1 MCGAEKAENGTRVVF
16 TIEQE
21 QICRVFQFR
30 PPDFLRYIDSEAIVR
45 IDRLILIGSKVAA
58 CYTPA
63 MQGETTIAIL
73 RRVIDFNHGDL
84 SPALAEAVLK
94 IQFAESD
101 QSRLGELAV
110 KCNQGNLTADE
121 ADEYD
126 GYIAAA
132 DLLSLWKSKARS
144 ALKPHSS
151 AA

>member
-1 MCGAEKAENGTRVVF
+1 M
-16 TIEQE
+16 Q
-21 QICRVFQFR
+21 RVF
-30 PPDFLRYIDSEAIVR
+30 
-45 IDRLILIGSKVAA
+45 IGSNPVAR
-58 CYTPA
+58 YNPA
-63 MQGETTIAIL
+63 THGETTIAIL

-84 SPALAEAVLK
+84 SPALAEAVLRIK
-94 IQFAESD
+94 FAESD

-110 KCNQGNLTADE
+110 KCNQGNLTSDE

-126 GYIAAA
+126 CYIAAA